1 MDGLS
6 ADTLR
11 QKVLQKLAEIAAA
24 DTPENERRLTE
35 MMAARGMQLRRG
47 RRKGA
52 ARYTVKH
59 ADGSQIV
66 GVTLADVERILIPRI
81 DNDAAV

>member
-11 QKVLQKLAEIAAA
+11 QKVLQKLAEIEAA

-35 MMAARGMQLRRG
+35 MIAARGMQLRRG

-66 GVTLADVERILIPRI
+66 GVCRFPLNSENPTSTISVR
-81 DNDAAV
+81 